1 MGTEDGITLN
11 DPQEKMVDISEGNP
25 GALSILVQLYPYTE
39 VIDYLHEYGP
49 RGSGLWML
57 YKDSNGEDIEQLLVT
72 LVGRMREQ
80 APELAEALG
89 LRLLE
94 AFAALAG

>member
-1 MGTEDGITLN
+1 MATEDGITLN
-11 DPQEKMVDISEGNP
+11 DTQEKMVDISEGNP

-39 VIDYLHEYGP
+39 MIDYLH
-49 RGSGLWML
+49 
-57 YKDSNGEDIEQLLVT
+57 
-72 LVGRMREQ
+72 EQ